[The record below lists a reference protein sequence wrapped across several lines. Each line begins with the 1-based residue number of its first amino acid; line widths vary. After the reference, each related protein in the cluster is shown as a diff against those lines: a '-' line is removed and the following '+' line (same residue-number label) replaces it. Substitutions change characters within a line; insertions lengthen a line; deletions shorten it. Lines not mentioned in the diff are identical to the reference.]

1 MSSIDCSRETG
12 LSSAGAQVLDSEAGT
27 SRPAG
32 QRDAKFA
39 SSNKN
44 VEQILADVDSSEEI
58 DSTTLPMN
66 ERFPDLDMDIE

>member
-1 MSSIDCSRETG
+1 M
-12 LSSAGAQVLDSEAGT
+12 SSAGAQGLDSEAGT

-32 QRDAKFA
+32 QRDAAFA
-39 SSNKN
+39 SSGKN
-44 VEQILADVDSSEEI
+44 VEEILTDVDSSEKI